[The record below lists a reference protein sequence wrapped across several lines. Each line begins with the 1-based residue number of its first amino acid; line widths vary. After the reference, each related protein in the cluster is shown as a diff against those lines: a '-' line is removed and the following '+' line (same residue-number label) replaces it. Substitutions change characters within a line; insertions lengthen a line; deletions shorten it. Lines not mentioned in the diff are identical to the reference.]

1 MDVGEYPSKNQSE
14 LQSKIT
20 NQNVILNYKEIK
32 KSSEIKEMGKS
43 VNSLS

>member
-32 KSSEIKEMGKS
+32 KEIPKKS
-43 VNSLS
+43 NGCILC